1 MAVFQFVNSTKTLE
15 KAATELADSPCLYI
29 DTEFEQRGPSHLF
42 CLLQISNGR
51 NIFLIDM
58 LELSALDCLR
68 SVLSNPN
75 TVWVIHAA
83 KSDVELLRQ
92 RFQITELPKIFD
104 TQVAWGL
111 LGPEYPVA
119 LAYLNYRLLGQRL
132 TKEHQVDP
140 WARRPIPPSQLQYAA
155 EDVETLPDL
164 YRLMQERLLATGKNE
179 LIYEV
184 SYEFC
189 FPPEKQPITRS
200 SALTLDD
207 FRHAWQLD
215 YAGLAALQYLVDWW
229 NSMDASDRPNG
240 LTHNLLFY
248 IARRLPESGRELA
261 NIKGVPRAW
270 ARDEG
275 DRITGRIIR
284 ASYEAKPDDFP
295 LREPRHYQTFDDSQW
310 DAFVP
315 AVRYALSRS
324 IDVAADLC
332 FPSWSTCENIKEQV
346 LMDRDLRSGSNAFH
360 GWRQHWLAEPYQ
372 RFCNVW
378 NQIGNLKSYCEHG

>member
-240 LTHNLLFY
+240 LTVNWQTLKGCRVHGHEMRE
-248 IARRLPESGRELA
+248 IA
-261 NIKGVPRAW
+261 
-270 ARDEG
+270 
-275 DRITGRIIR
+275 
-284 ASYEAKPDDFP
+284 
-295 LREPRHYQTFDDSQW
+295 
-310 DAFVP
+310 
-315 AVRYALSRS
+315 SR
-324 IDVAADLC
+324 V
-332 FPSWSTCENIKEQV
+332 E
-346 LMDRDLRSGSNAFH
+346 
-360 GWRQHWLAEPYQ
+360 
-372 RFCNVW
+372 
-378 NQIGNLKSYCEHG
+378 

>member
-1 MAVFQFVNSTKTLE
+1 MAEFQFVDSTKKLE
-15 KAATELADSPCLYI
+15 QAATDLAHSDCLFI
-29 DTEFEQRGPSHLF
+29 DTEFEQRGPCSLF
-42 CLLQISNGR
+42 CLLQISNGKR
-51 NIFLIDM
+51 IYLFDM
-58 LELSALDCLR
+58 LELSALESLR
-68 SVLSNPN
+68 VVLSDPN
-75 TVWVIHAA
+75 KVWVIHAA

-92 RFQITELPKIFD
+92 RFQIDVLPKIFD

-155 EDVETLPDL
+155 EDVETLPEL
-164 YRLMQERLLATGKNE
+164 FRIMNERLVASKKEHLV
-179 LIYEV
+179 YEV
-184 SYEFC
+184 SHEFC

-200 SALTLDD
+200 TALSIDD

-229 NSMDASDRPNG
+229 NSMTPAERPNG

-261 NIKGVPRAW
+261 AIKGVPRAW

-275 DRITGRIIR
+275 DRITGRLIR
-284 ASYEAKPDDFP
+284 ASYEAKPEQFP
-295 LREPRHYQTFDDSQW
+295 LREPKSYQTFDESQW

-315 AVRYALSRS
+315 TVRYAISRS
-324 IDVAADLC
+324 INIAADLC
-332 FPSWSTCENIKEQV
+332 FPSWSTCEHIKEQV
-346 LMDRDLRSGSNAFH
+346 LVDRELRSGSNAFH
-360 GWRQHWLAEPYQ
+360 GWRQQWLTEPYQ
-372 RFCNVW
+372 RFCDVW
-378 NQIGNLKSYCEHG
+378 VRLGALHVNQDQT